1 MCKINLQIG
10 NCIELMQKLSPGS
23 VNQIFADPPYNLSG
37 VNFLTVKSGK
47 MVACD
52 KGDWDVIDDIHKF
65 NETWIKECV
74 RVLTD
79 DGTIWISGT
88 LHNHPSIGVIL
99 KKLNLWIINDLIWFK
114 RNAAPLLSKNRLAPS
129 TELIWIASKTKKYY
143 FDYNTAKM
151 INNGKQMRNLW
162 EINAQRHIT
171 SHPTEKPEIL
181 LERIILLGCKE
192 GDTILDPFTGSGTTG
207 VIAKRLKRNF
217 IGFEINPEYY
227 EIADKR
233 INAEKSN
240 GKIVFTDKMIKQ
252 DKQLRIFL
260 EEKAKYSLT

>member
-1 MCKINLQIG
+1 
-10 NCIELMQKLSPGS
+10 
-23 VNQIFADPPYNLSG
+23 
-37 VNFLTVKSGK
+37 
-47 MVACD
+47 
-52 KGDWDVIDDIHKF
+52 
-65 NETWIKECV
+65 
-74 RVLTD
+74 
-79 DGTIWISGT
+79 
-88 LHNHPSIGVIL
+88 
-99 KKLNLWIINDLIWFK
+99 
-114 RNAAPLLSKNRLAPS
+114 
-129 TELIWIASKTKKYY
+129 
-143 FDYNTAKM
+143 
-151 INNGKQMRNLW
+151 MRNLW